1 MPNREDLREDSDDVL
16 MAFTEA
22 REAAPDDRALLRLWT
37 ARYPDCADTLI
48 AVDYARFAAGM
59 TLGDSV
65 EDGLEDAGAAAIGRE
80 ALAAWRAAS
89 ASSAAAP
96 RPALTS
102 LVSDAAARGLDAAR
116 LAEVLRL
123 DRLLLGRLE
132 QRLLDAATLPR
143 RLVQQIAQILER
155 SPDEV
160 ASYLRGSPRVAA
172 QAHFRARRAPSLSS
186 SAERSSFAQA
196 LEVSHN
202 LSEADRAYWQAEIEA
217 GVLGELS
224 TSPGN
229 KFPPSP

>member
-1 MPNREDLREDSDDVL
+1 MLKSTKDNREDSDDVL
-16 MAFTEA
+16 TAFTEA
-22 REAAPDDRALLRLWT
+22 RVAAPDDKALLRLWT
-37 ARYPDCADTLI
+37 ARYPECADTLI
-48 AVDYARFAAGM
+48 AVDCARFAAGM
-59 TLGDSV
+59 TLGDTV
-65 EDGLEDAGAAAIGRE
+65 EDSLEDAGAAAIGRE
-80 ALAAWRAAS
+80 ALASWRAAS
-89 ASSAAAP
+89 ATAAT
-96 RPALTS
+96 RPPLTS

-172 QAHFRARRAPSLSS
+172 QAHFRARRAPGLSS

>member
-1 MPNREDLREDSDDVL
+1 MLKSTEEMDDVL

-22 REAAPDDRALLRLWT
+22 RTAAPDDKALLRLWT

-48 AVDYARFAAGM
+48 AVDYARLAAGM
-59 TLGDSV
+59 TLTDTV
-65 EDGLEDAGAAAIGRE
+65 EDGLEDADAAAIGRE
-80 ALAAWRAAS
+80 ALASWRAAS
-89 ASSAAAP
+89 VP
-96 RPALTS
+96 KPPLTS
-102 LVSDAAARGLDAAR
+102 LVSDAAARGLDATR
-116 LAEVLRL
+116 FAEVLRL

-132 QRLLDAATLPR
+132 QRLLDAATVPR

-160 ASYLRGSPRVAA
+160 ALYLRGSPRVAA

-202 LSEADRAYWQAEIEA
+202 LSEEDRAYWENEIA
-217 GVLGELS
+217 VGVLGTAEDR
-224 TSPGN
+224 
-229 KFPPSP
+229 